1 MTVLHRFGALAGLAV
16 RRVVGRLR
24 TSPMRVSLSTL
35 GVALAVGL
43 MVSVCGLS
51 LGLASESVVASADTD
66 YWVVPEESNLQ
77 SLAVSSGG
85 VKLGDVHDV
94 SARIGEKDGVDYAV
108 PVLLE
113 LVPVT
118 DAVTGEQ
125 TYVLVVGVVSRPAV
139 ELLGLPLGPLTP
151 GDPYYANGSY
161 DGTWTGEAV
170 LNEAAATSLN
180 ASTGTTLDSARLS
193 NRTVSVVN
201 VSTGATA
208 AYGTVP
214 VAIVHLSE
222 LQTVSGSVAG
232 DQADQILVN
241 TDDRS
246 VKDSLEGLY
255 PRTTVVERSGLAA
268 QRIST
273 SNFPLAIA
281 VSGAA
286 TAVFVGVLFV
296 ATLTGLAVNDD
307 SESLG
312 ALAAIGLSRRSRSF
326 VVAVETVTVALL
338 GGVCGL
344 VFGILGIAVINTA
357 GRAVLGVEPVAT
369 FDRLL
374 VGLAV
379 GVALLIGVLGAVY
392 PVFLSR
398 RTSPLEVLSR

>member
-161 DGTWTGEAV
+161 DGTWTVKRSSTRLPRRRSTRRRERPSTPPGCRIEQY
-170 LNEAAATSLN
+170 LWSTS
-180 ASTGTTLDSARLS
+180 R
-193 NRTVSVVN
+193 
-201 VSTGATA
+201 
-208 AYGTVP
+208 P
-214 VAIVHLSE
+214 E
-222 LQTVSGSVAG
+222 PP
-232 DQADQILVN
+232 
-241 TDDRS
+241 
-246 VKDSLEGLY
+246 
-255 PRTTVVERSGLAA
+255 PRTEQFRSLS
-268 QRIST
+268 ST
-273 SNFPLAIA
+273 
-281 VSGAA
+281 
-286 TAVFVGVLFV
+286 
-296 ATLTGLAVNDD
+296 
-307 SESLG
+307 
-312 ALAAIGLSRRSRSF
+312 
-326 VVAVETVTVALL
+326 
-338 GGVCGL
+338 
-344 VFGILGIAVINTA
+344 
-357 GRAVLGVEPVAT
+357 
-369 FDRLL
+369 
-374 VGLAV
+374 
-379 GVALLIGVLGAVY
+379 
-392 PVFLSR
+392 
-398 RTSPLEVLSR
+398 